1 MCVVKITFIKMQK
14 ILSLVILALVLSCVK
29 DPITPAPIVKILP
42 KRPVGVSV
50 DGVLEWEITYN
61 SADTAIL
68 KIEGSSPSPINLE
81 YDTNGNLFQWGLSS
95 NNQKSRFFNHTNDSS
110 EIITV
115 DNTSGDTINIGD
127 KFIIRYDLKKRVI
140 RVVEFSDYTKRYIGE
155 YEFDSQDNISRFNSK
170 TFRSSG
176 SIIREEEYF
185 ATYDTLL
192 NPFYYE
198 KNHFVS
204 VWFGSD
210 FYFFNML
217 GGSKYCPKSVVGPY
231 GTEYE
236 NTYEYDY
243 SQKRISQ
250 ILHKYRNTPTEII
263 GFIY

>member
-1 MCVVKITFIKMQK
+1 MNTFIKMQK
-14 ILSLVILALVLSCVK
+14 ILSLVIVALVLSCVK

-50 DGVLEWEITYN
+50 DGVLNWEITYN
-61 SADTAIL
+61 SVDTAIL
-68 KIEGSSPSPINLE
+68 QIGGSSPSIE
-81 YDTNGNLFQWGLSS
+81 FDYDTNGKLFQWGLSS
-95 NNQKSRFFNHTNDSS
+95 NNQKRRFFNHTNDSS

-115 DNTSGDTINIGD
+115 DDATGDTINVGN
-127 KFIIRYDLKKRVI
+127 KSIIRYDLKKRVI
-140 RVVEFSDYTKRYIGE
+140 RTVEFTNYTKRYIGE
-155 YEFDSQDNISRFNSK
+155 YEYDTLDNISRFNSK
-170 TFRSSG
+170 TFTSSG

-198 KNHFVS
+198 KNHYVS
-204 VWFGSD
+204 TVFGSD

-231 GTEYE
+231 GTEYQ

>member
-1 MCVVKITFIKMQK
+1 MKKLFTLLIIA
-14 ILSLVILALVLSCVK
+14 IALGCVK

-68 KIEGSSPSPINLE
+68 QIEGSSPSPINLE

-115 DNTSGDTINIGD
+115 DNTSGDTINKGD

-140 RVVEFSDYTKRYIGE
+140 RVVGFSDYTKRYIGE

-170 TFRSSG
+170 TFRS
-176 SIIREEEYF
+176 
-185 ATYDTLL
+185 
-192 NPFYYE
+192 
-198 KNHFVS
+198 
-204 VWFGSD
+204 
-210 FYFFNML
+210 
-217 GGSKYCPKSVVGPY
+217 
-231 GTEYE
+231 
-236 NTYEYDY
+236 
-243 SQKRISQ
+243 
-250 ILHKYRNTPTEII
+250 
-263 GFIY
+263 

>member
-1 MCVVKITFIKMQK
+1 MKKLFTLLIIA
-14 ILSLVILALVLSCVK
+14 IALGCVK
-29 DPITPAPIVKILP
+29 DPITPAPILP

-68 KIEGSSPSPINLE
+68 QIEGSSPSPINLE

-140 RVVEFSDYTKRYIGE
+140 RVVGFSDYTKRYIGE

-198 KNHFVS
+198 KLHYVS
-204 VWFGSD
+204 TVFGSD

-217 GGSKYCPKSVVGPY
+217 GGSKFCPKSVVGPD
-231 GTEYE
+231 GTYYV

-243 SQKRISQ
+243 SQKRISK